1 MTKAITVQNISKKFN
16 ITPYQINSLRTNLQ
30 RAVQL
35 QFVRRIPFW
44 ALHDLNFEVEEGEV
58 FGIIGANGSGKST
71 LLKILSKITAPT
83 KGRIELSGKV
93 NTLLEVGTGFHP
105 ELSGRENIFLNGSIL
120 GLKRSEIKS
129 KFDQIVEFSEVETF
143 LDNPVKHYSSGM
155 YVRLAFAVAAHLD
168 PDILIVDEVLSVG
181 DLAFQRKC
189 LQKMEDEVLQGRTVL
204 FVSHNMDQVQRLC
217 TRVMLL
223 NQGNCMTIGK
233 PDETI
238 NQYRNSVRGYQS
250 DTLDTMQV
258 RRGTGVIRFTKVELL
273 DYSGRITTTMAT
285 GSKILF
291 RLHYQGEKEKIS
303 HVLFRI
309 LIKSISGQVVIAL
322 FSNMSVPLVQLI
334 DGHGVVECQIDRLPL
349 NTGRYLIDVDITNH
363 QELVDIVHDV
373 CSFEVVKGSFY
384 PTGDLPDSGFPVL
397 VDYTWTIPG

>member
-16 ITPYQINSLRTNLQ
+16 ITPYQINSLRSNLQ
-30 RAVQL
+30 RAVKL

-44 ALHDLNFEVEEGEV
+44 ALLDLNFEVEEGEV

-71 LLKILSKITAPT
+71 LLKIISKITAPT
-83 KGRIELSGKV
+83 IGRIELNGKV

-120 GLKRSEIKS
+120 GLSRSEIKS
-129 KFDQIVEFSEVETF
+129 RFDQIVEFSEVETF

-217 TRVMLL
+217 RRVMLL
-223 NQGNCMTIGK
+223 NQGKCMTIDK
-233 PDETI
+233 PEVTI
-238 NQYRNSVRGYQS
+238 NQYRDSVRGYQS

-273 DYSGRITTTMAT
+273 DYSGKITTTMAT

-291 RLHYQGEKEKIS
+291 RLHYQGRKEKIS

-309 LIKSISGQVVIAL
+309 LIKSISGQIIIAL
-322 FSNMSVPLVQLI
+322 FSNMSVPLVQPI
-334 DGHGVVECQIDRLPL
+334 DGHGVVECQIDKLPL
-349 NTGRYLIDVDITNH
+349 NTGRYLIDIDITNH

>member
-83 KGRIELSGKV
+83 IGRIELNGKV

-233 PDETI
+233 PEETI
-238 NQYRNSVRGYQS
+238 NQYRDSVRGYQS

-273 DYSGRITTTMAT
+273 DYSGKITTTMAT
-285 GSKILF
+285 GSKIFF

-309 LIKSISGQVVIAL
+309 LIKSISGQVIIAL

-349 NTGRYLIDVDITNH
+349 NTGRYLIDIDITNH

-384 PTGDLPDSGFPVL
+384 PTGDLPDSSFPVL
-397 VDYTWTIPG
+397 VDYTWTLPG